1 MKILEYILYFV
12 ILYLIFRIV
21 SNDYLSTE
29 HLKKEI
35 ITNSKVGHNNL
46 QIGKYT
52 FVSINNEQCDN
63 IENQKCNKLYLQDP
77 DGSKFLFRETLSKDV
92 EIKS

>member
-35 ITNSKVGHNNL
+35 IINSKVGHNNVK
-46 QIGKYT
+46 IGKYS
-52 FVSINNEQCDN
+52 FVSINNEDCDN